1 MRDYNLL
8 HENFKAVQAENYQ
21 LRDYI
26 INLQSRLLESQGE
39 VPPMPGNI
47 SLQDPARVLPDHLHH
62 HIPAPTAP
70 MAPASMSQL
79 QASAAQAIND
89 LGDTRRRSGPYDPRG
104 GHDILMQ
111 DRTDP
116 HLAVSGVAQTAAPS
130 IA

>member
-39 VPPMPGNI
+39 VPPMPSNI
-47 SLQDPARVLPDHLHH
+47 SLQDPARVPPDHLHH
-62 HIPAPTAP
+62 HVPAPTAP
-70 MAPASMSQL
+70 MAPASMNQL
-79 QASAAQAIND
+79 QASAAQAITD
-89 LGDTRRRSGPYDPRG
+89 LGAARRRSGPYDPRG
-104 GHDILMQ
+104 GHDIHMQ

-116 HLAVSGVAQTAAPS
+116 QLAVSGVAQTATPS
-130 IA
+130 LA

>member
-1 MRDYNLL
+1 ML
-8 HENFKAVQAENYQ
+8 HENFKAIQAENYQ

-39 VPPMPGNI
+39 VPPMPSNI
-47 SLQDPARVLPDHLHH
+47 DLQDPARVPQEHLHH

-70 MAPASMSQL
+70 MAPTSMSQL
-79 QASAAQAIND
+79 QASATQAITD
-89 LGDTRRRSGPYDPRG
+89 LGDSRRRSGPYDPRG
-104 GHDILMQ
+104 GHDIHMQ

-116 HLAVSGVAQTAAPS
+116 HIAVSSVAQTATPS